1 MKKEKNESKGWAE
14 LPEESSVRKASLLY
28 DEDPATLLAR
38 FGIQVPPASKEAN
51 QKCNTQ

>member
-1 MKKEKNESKGWAE
+1 MSNDKKEIKSRADVEKFSARKG
-14 LPEESSVRKASLLY
+14 SLLY
-28 DEDPATLLAR
+28 DDDPATLLAR